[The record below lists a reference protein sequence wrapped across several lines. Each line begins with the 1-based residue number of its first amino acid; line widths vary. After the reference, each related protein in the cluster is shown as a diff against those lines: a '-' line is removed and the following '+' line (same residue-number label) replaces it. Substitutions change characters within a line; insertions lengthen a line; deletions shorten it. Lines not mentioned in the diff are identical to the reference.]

1 MTDIRR
7 VVQTTGG
14 SSYAITLPKAWVS
27 SRNIGRGTILRMK
40 VTEDG
45 ALLIIPETSTS
56 REPSSIEIVAGPD
69 VGRDIV
75 GAYLYGYDVIRV
87 IAPDRFR
94 ENELSEVKRWART
107 LAGAE
112 IIDETP
118 NRIEIQVMLDAE
130 AVAPEKVV
138 RRQSVL
144 VMGMVEDAVKALIEG
159 DTALGRSVNQRD
171 EEVDR
176 HYFTLVRVLRTAAH
190 DYDLARRLDIS
201 PLLLMDLRM
210 AAKFIED
217 AGDNAASIGREASRT
232 HRTELD
238 GEVKND
244 FMRLVSIILNMG
256 QTPIDSL
263 MLRRKDLVYKSLAA
277 REEFLRYGEGL
288 VRKLAGHSYTLF
300 KAYYSL
306 DRICEDFSDIAELA
320 LPFDVKPLKAAVQK
334 KL

>member
-27 SRNIGRGTILRMK
+27 SRRIGRGTVLRMK
-40 VTEDG
+40 ITDDG
-45 ALLIIPETSTS
+45 GLLIFPEESTS
-56 REPSSIEIVAGPD
+56 RTPTSIDIVAGPD

-87 IAPDRFR
+87 LAPDRFR
-94 ENELSEVKRWART
+94 ESEVLEVKRWART

-118 NRIEIQVMLDAE
+118 RKIEVQVMLDAE

-159 DTALGRSVNQRD
+159 DAALGRSVNQRD

-190 DYDLARRLDIS
+190 DYELARRLNIS
-201 PLLLMDLRM
+201 PLLLMDLRV

-217 AGDNAASIGREASRT
+217 AGDNAASIGRDASRASREMLSNEI
-232 HRTELD
+232 RT
-238 GEVKND
+238 D
-244 FMRLVSIILNMG
+244 FTELVSIILDMG
-256 QTPIDSL
+256 LTPIDSL
-263 MLRRKDLVYKSLAA
+263 LLRRRELVYKSLEA
-277 REEFLRYGEGL
+277 REKFLKYGEG
-288 VRKLAGHSYTLF
+288 VARKLAGHSYNLF
-300 KAYYSL
+300 KAYYAL

-320 LPFDVKPLKAAVQK
+320 LPFDAKPLK
-334 KL
+334 